1 MKPSLILTLACAAAL
16 GISTAGFAADP
27 PGRADAKPDT
37 KPADAKA
44 ETKTQLAPAEIKGEV
59 LKVDGDTFVVNDER
73 SKKEVKFTI
82 EKDVKA
88 TLDRPLKQGDRIEA
102 YLTPE
107 GLAKKVRFEGAKD
120 SEMMNQTSR
129 DPGSVQ
135 TPGGLSREMPP
146 GGQGG
151 QPDQGMK
158 APDPGGMKSPE
169 GSNPTLSPG
178 GKGSASGG

>member
-1 MKPSLILTLACAAAL
+1 MKPSMIFAMACLAAL
-16 GISTAGFAADP
+16 GVSATGLAADP
-27 PGRADAKPDT
+27 PGRSETKSDT
-37 KPADAKA
+37 KV
-44 ETKTQLAPAEIKGEV
+44 ETKTTLAPAEIKGEV
-59 LKVDGDTFVVNDER
+59 LKIDGDTFVVNDER

-120 SEMMNQTSR
+120 QDMQMNRAGKDSG
-129 DPGSVQ
+129 DVQ
-135 TPGGLSREMPP
+135 PP
-146 GGQGG
+146 GGFSREISPGGQAGQQDQGG
-151 QPDQGMK
+151 TKP
-158 APDPGGMKSPE
+158 PE
-169 GSNPTLSPG
+169 GSNPTLSPS

>member
-1 MKPSLILTLACAAAL
+1 MRQTLILAMACTVLSGMTMASLAAEQ
-16 GISTAGFAADP
+16 
-27 PGRADAKPDT
+27 GRVDT
-37 KPADAKA
+37 KT
-44 ETKTQLAPAEIKGEV
+44 ETKAPETKAPLAPAEIKGEV
-59 LKVDGDTFVVNDER
+59 LKIDGDSFVVNDER

-120 SEMMNQTSR
+120 NDMMHRSGKDLGDIQS
-129 DPGSVQ
+129 
-135 TPGGLSREMPP
+135 PGGFSKEIPS
-146 GGQGG
+146 GGQGA
-151 QPDQGMK
+151 PLDQ
-158 APDPGGMKSPE
+158 GGMKNPE
-169 GSNPTLSPG
+169 GSNPTLSPS